1 MSLTMEERNITPSE
15 AYPGDKTTTKAA
27 EPELL
32 NVEITGD
39 RYTSKEFKDQEWT
52 NMWRR
57 VWMIAGMADDC
68 AAPGDFFTCD
78 LGHEPLLFVRGKGGI
93 NGFYNICQHRGAK
106 LVLQE
111 KGSMDSFSCIY
122 HGWKYGLEG
131 ELIEAQDRDD
141 FERDPCEHVR
151 LADFRTE
158 IFAGFVWYCLDDDA
172 PGLDDFLGDMKE
184 QLESWQL
191 NDGFRVEHF
200 TVELPCNWKVVI
212 DNFQEGYHI
221 RTLHP
226 QLMETVNENK
236 ESVQYDLYNGGHSR
250 MILLGCD
257 PSPNFKPQN
266 TLPDSIT
273 HMLTK
278 WDIDPEAYKDRHGE
292 IRPALQKSKR
302 DKSAERGKDFSHLS
316 DAQLT
321 DNFLYDL
328 FPSCALSVYP
338 EGEYVWLLRS
348 RPHPDDPEKCLFDYW
363 TIAKFP
369 EGEDTLYWEHMDMTL
384 TRDAEIEHKQFKWGE
399 ESISFGI
406 DQDVD
411 IAPIVQ
417 QGMRSHGFKKAI
429 LCHQERRVQFLH
441 DNIDRYIKGMLGR

>member
-1 MSLTMEERNITPSE
+1 MSLTPEERNITPSQ
-15 AYPGDKTTTKAA
+15 AYPGDETTTKAP
-27 EPELL
+27 EPDLL
-32 NVEITGD
+32 AVDITGD
-39 RYTSKEFKDQEWT
+39 RYTSKEFQNREWT
-52 NMWRR
+52 HMWRR
-57 VWMIAGMADDC
+57 VWMIAGMAEDC
-68 AAPGDFFTCD
+68 AKPGDFFTCD
-78 LGHEPLLFVRGKGGI
+78 LGHEPLLFVRGKDGI

-111 KGSMDSFSCIY
+111 KGAMDGFSCIY

-131 ELIEAQDRDD
+131 ELVDAQDRDD
-141 FERDPCEHVR
+141 FERDPCGHVR

-172 PGLDDFLGDMKE
+172 PGLDDFLGDMKD
-184 QLESWQL
+184 QLASWQL
-191 NDGFRVEHF
+191 DDGFRVEHF

-226 QLMETVNENK
+226 QLLETVNENK
-236 ESVQYDLYNGGHSR
+236 ESVQYDLYEGGHSR

-257 PSPNFKPQN
+257 PSPNFMPQN
-266 TLPDSIT
+266 TLPDSVA

-278 WDIDPEAYKDRHGE
+278 WEMDPESYKDRHGE
-292 IRPALQKSKR
+292 IRPALQRQKR
-302 DKSAERGKDFSHLS
+302 EKSAERGKDFSHLS

-369 EGEDTLYWEHMDMTL
+369 EGQDTLYWEHMDMTL

-399 ESISFGI
+399 QSISFGI

-441 DNIDRYIKGMLGR
+441 DNIDRYLNGALGR

>member
-32 NVEITGD
+32 KVEITGD

-52 NMWRR
+52 HMWRR
-57 VWMIAGMADDC
+57 VWMIAGMADEC

-78 LGHEPLLFVRGKGGI
+78 LGHEPLLFVRGKEGI

-131 ELIEAQDRDD
+131 ELVEAQDSDD

-236 ESVQYDLYNGGHSR
+236 ESVQYDLYDGGHSR

-266 TLPDSIT
+266 FLPDSIT

-441 DNIDRYIKGMLGR
+441 DNIDRYIKGELGR

>member
-1 MSLTMEERNITPSE
+1 MPQCIIVPISNCYESN
-15 AYPGDKTTTKAA
+15 DKTFGT
-27 EPELL
+27 
-32 NVEITGD
+32 
-39 RYTSKEFKDQEWT
+39 YQEVLDKMKKT
-52 NMWRR
+52 N
-57 VWMIAGMADDC
+57 
-68 AAPGDFFTCD
+68 
-78 LGHEPLLFVRGKGGI
+78 
-93 NGFYNICQHRGAK
+93 
-106 LVLQE
+106 
-111 KGSMDSFSCIY
+111 S
-122 HGWKYGLEG
+122 
-131 ELIEAQDRDD
+131 
-141 FERDPCEHVR
+141 
-151 LADFRTE
+151 
-158 IFAGFVWYCLDDDA
+158 
-172 PGLDDFLGDMKE
+172 DMKE

-236 ESVQYDLYNGGHSR
+236 ESVQYDLYDGGHSR

-278 WDIDPEAYKDRHGE
+278 WDIDPEVYKDRHGE

-302 DKSAERGKDFSHLS
+302 DMSAERGKDFSHLS

-338 EGEYVWLLRS
+338 EATI
-348 RPHPDDPEKCLFDYW
+348 DYW
-363 TIAKFP
+363 T
-369 EGEDTLYWEHMDMTL
+369 DLCLDRSY
-384 TRDAEIEHKQFKWGE
+384 E
-399 ESISFGI
+399 ESL
-406 DQDVD
+406 VL
-411 IAPIVQ
+411 A
-417 QGMRSHGFKKAI
+417 
-429 LCHQERRVQFLH
+429 
-441 DNIDRYIKGMLGR
+441 Y

>member
-32 NVEITGD
+32 KVEITGD

-52 NMWRR
+52 HMWRR

-68 AAPGDFFTCD
+68 AEPGDFFTCD

-141 FERDPCEHVR
+141 FERDPCVHVR

-236 ESVQYDLYNGGHSR
+236 ESVQYDLYDGGHSR

-278 WDIDPEAYKDRHGE
+278 WDIDPEAFKDRHGE

-384 TRDAEIEHKQFKWGE
+384 TRDAEIEHKQIKWGE

>member
-32 NVEITGD
+32 KVEITGD
-39 RYTSKEFKDQEWT
+39 RYTSKEFKNQEWT
-52 NMWRR
+52 HMWRR

-78 LGHEPLLFVRGKGGI
+78 LGHEPLLFVRGKDGI

-141 FERDPCEHVR
+141 FERDPCEYVR

-236 ESVQYDLYNGGHSR
+236 ESVQYDLYDGGHSR

-278 WDIDPEAYKDRHGE
+278 WDIDPEVYKDRHGE

-302 DKSAERGKDFSHLS
+302 DMSAERGKDFSHLS

-441 DNIDRYIKGMLGR
+441 DNIDRYIKGELGR

>member
-1 MSLTMEERNITPSE
+1 MSLTIEERNITPSE

-32 NVEITGD
+32 KVEITGD

-52 NMWRR
+52 HMWRR
-57 VWMIAGMADDC
+57 VWMIAGMADEC

-78 LGHEPLLFVRGKGGI
+78 LGHEPLLFVRGKEGI

-131 ELIEAQDRDD
+131 ELVEAQDSDD

-236 ESVQYDLYNGGHSR
+236 ESVQYDLYDGGHSR

-441 DNIDRYIKGMLGR
+441 DNIDRYIKGELGR

>member
-1 MSLTMEERNITPSE
+1 
-15 AYPGDKTTTKAA
+15 
-27 EPELL
+27 
-32 NVEITGD
+32 
-39 RYTSKEFKDQEWT
+39 
-52 NMWRR
+52 
-57 VWMIAGMADDC
+57 
-68 AAPGDFFTCD
+68 
-78 LGHEPLLFVRGKGGI
+78 
-93 NGFYNICQHRGAK
+93 
-106 LVLQE
+106 
-111 KGSMDSFSCIY
+111 
-122 HGWKYGLEG
+122 
-131 ELIEAQDRDD
+131 
-141 FERDPCEHVR
+141 
-151 LADFRTE
+151 
-158 IFAGFVWYCLDDDA
+158 
-172 PGLDDFLGDMKE
+172 MKE

-236 ESVQYDLYNGGHSR
+236 ESVQYDLYDGGHSR

-278 WDIDPEAYKDRHGE
+278 WDIDPEQYKDKHGE
-292 IRPALQKSKR
+292 IRPALQQTKR
-302 DKSAERGKDFSHLS
+302 DKSAERGKDFNHLS

-348 RPHPDDPEKCLFDYW
+348 RPHPDDPEKCIFDYW

-399 ESISFGI
+399 EPISFGI

-429 LCHQERRVQFLH
+429 LCNQERRVQFLH
-441 DNIDRYIKGMLGR
+441 DNIDRYIKGDLGR

>member
-1 MSLTMEERNITPSE
+1 
-15 AYPGDKTTTKAA
+15 
-27 EPELL
+27 
-32 NVEITGD
+32 
-39 RYTSKEFKDQEWT
+39 
-52 NMWRR
+52 
-57 VWMIAGMADDC
+57 
-68 AAPGDFFTCD
+68 
-78 LGHEPLLFVRGKGGI
+78 
-93 NGFYNICQHRGAK
+93 
-106 LVLQE
+106 
-111 KGSMDSFSCIY
+111 MDSFSCIY

-141 FERDPCEHVR
+141 FERDPCVHVR

-236 ESVQYDLYNGGHSR
+236 ESVQYDLYDGGHSR

-441 DNIDRYIKGMLGR
+441 DNIDRYIKGELGR